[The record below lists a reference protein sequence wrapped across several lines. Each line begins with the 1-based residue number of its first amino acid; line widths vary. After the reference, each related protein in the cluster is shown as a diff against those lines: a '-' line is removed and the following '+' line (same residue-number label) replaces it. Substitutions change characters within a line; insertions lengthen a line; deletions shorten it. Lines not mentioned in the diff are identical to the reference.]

1 MASKNS
7 INKPKI
13 RIQAH
18 KHSKTLVRKR
28 LALAKRLAPSRSSTG
43 RYAEKN
49 TTAPR
54 PTDSRALA
62 LYVGEVPTNAGVI
75 TNNTLSNKRAKKIAR
90 NQRYVAQRNAK
101 NGDKE
106 IEMKDSPEASQS
118 KLDKVKE
125 ALWKVVENQANLKV
139 IAQGEGT
146 TLGIQA
152 F

>member
-18 KHSKTLVRKR
+18 RHSKTLVRKR
-28 LALAKRLAPSRSSTG
+28 QALAKRLAPSRSSTG

-90 NQRYVAQRNAK
+90 NQRYVVQRNAK

-106 IEMKDSPEASQS
+106 IEMKEVPQS

-125 ALWKVVENQANLKV
+125 ALWKVVENQASLKV

>member
-90 NQRYVAQRNAK
+90 NQRYVVQRNAK

-106 IEMKDSPEASQS
+106 IEMKEVPQS

-125 ALWKVVENQANLKV
+125 ALWKVVENQASLKV